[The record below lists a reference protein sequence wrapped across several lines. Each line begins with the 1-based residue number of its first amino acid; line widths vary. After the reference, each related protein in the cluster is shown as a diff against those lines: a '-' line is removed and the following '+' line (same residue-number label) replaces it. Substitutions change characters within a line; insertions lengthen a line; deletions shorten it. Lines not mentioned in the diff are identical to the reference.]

1 MVNEWITPI
10 YDRNYSDIQDVQ
22 YDPTMENPKGCYN
35 AIDLNR
41 IENNT
46 AYCAEYM
53 LEHRII
59 RVMPQ
64 ITCKTNWN
72 GDDIPTTTDM
82 RRIIHNVMA
91 LMELSNPMIFEDLP
105 TLKIATQINFSLAN
119 DIERAL
125 DIMHNQPD
133 LPIDYFVL
141 TLHDGMITT
150 IERLDGST
158 ETINASQAYIA
169 ETEIAHIVGV
179 PPEPDSQYKL
189 FTAWSGNVDD
199 LAFVRPD
206 INTQNA
212 TFEGQYHNVELTAN
226 FRTAYPRRL
235 TLTNAYISPNGD
247 DHAES
252 GPTTG
257 IFYAGDNI
265 MIIANRASTGK
276 AFHHWEGTQAA
287 LENISTADL
296 DPSTVW
302 LSMPDCDVNLN
313 PFYVNAGQHTVNVTN
328 GSGSG
333 LYNYGDDVYIS
344 ADVPDHY
351 GFDNWSG
358 DTSYL
363 EDIYS
368 SSQSFKMRDYNISFR
383 ANYSYRYSYN
393 NVQVINGKIRVNGED
408 VNKASNLMQSSSYT
422 LVPTPPDN
430 SQGIDYWSVE
440 GLGGIGSDGIGN
452 QNNTFTVGDG
462 NAVITG
468 HYAPLI
474 SLTIQNVNNADTSN
488 TVQVV
493 RNHYYRVT
501 TNSVVGNYRFVGWYE
516 GSTQLSTSTT
526 YTFNV
531 GTSNRVVEAR
541 YEYYETYTVTL
552 INRNNGGQTTTSQVL
567 SGDYWSSSTNE
578 EVGDYL
584 LVGWNKDG
592 TQVSTSTSYGF
603 YVSRNTTIEVVYRA
617 KETYHLTVNNGSG
630 SGDYKERQAVSI
642 TADSGDFSH
651 WTYSNLYSIGSTTSR
666 TTTVKLG
673 RGNGTVTANYNY
685 RAITVI
691 TNSGTNTYNII
702 EGYSRQIAAN
712 PAPSGYEFDRWVIDS
727 GDATLG
733 NPLSQSTSVYAHSQD
748 STVRATYKLIPSFNV
763 TVQNGY
769 IQINGQWVT
778 SGVVLRNSQP
788 TIQMKPAPEGYQFLQ
803 WEVLVGDNN
812 DVYQP
817 LAETTYLRNV
827 THDITVR
834 ATYYIPDPETTYEFT
849 INRIDGTHDVYHIPA
864 GGTQEFYCTEPP
876 EGLKFYRW
884 LGDYQYLT
892 VGTPRQRYYG
902 GTYEIPQVVHMPT
915 RNITISED
923 EYKPLDWTLRY
934 HLYMSP
940 TNIAQCLISRT
951 EDPDTH
957 EITEVWGT
965 DGEYEEGTEVEIK
978 VNYVPEESYF
988 SEWVGDTDA
997 ETALVTNVIKPISSI
1012 VMADFDVHLTARTQL
1027 KQTYTF
1033 TVNNGG
1039 VSGQYYK
1046 DKKVSVFFIPPVVNG
1061 ERYTFTRW
1069 TGDVAYISLF
1079 DGGVFD
1085 VLNPGTS
1092 EYPQEVRMPER
1103 AITLTANYTTSY
1115 KLTVNSGVIVEG
1127 GEYFAPNTTL
1137 HITANTI
1144 QGKNF
1149 VKWVGDTSGI
1159 GSIYDPT
1166 TTITTTNSPKTLTAT
1181 YANETDRNNVGYG
1194 LISFKASDIINIT
1207 DITIISGTIGI
1218 GFIITDSLGHLYVV
1232 TDVNQATVRV
1242 SRMTK
1247 IQKGGDVYE

>member
-10 YDRNYSDIQDVQ
+10 YDRNYADIQDVQ
-22 YDPTMENPKGCYN
+22 YDPTMQNPKGCYN

-53 LEHRII
+53 LEHKII

-72 GDDIPTTTDM
+72 GNDIPTTTDM
-82 RRIIHNVMA
+82 RRIIHNVMT

-125 DIMHNQPD
+125 DVMHNQPD

-141 TLHDGMITT
+141 TLHDGIITT
-150 IERLDGST
+150 IDRLDGTT

-169 ETEIAHIVGV
+169 ENETAHITGV
-179 PPEPDSQYKL
+179 PPEPDAQYKL

-212 TFEGQYHNVELTAN
+212 TFEGQYHNVELWAN

-276 AFHHWEGTQAA
+276 AFHHWEGTEAA

-313 PFYVNAGQHTVNVTN
+313 PFYINAGQHTVNVTN

-393 NVQVINGKIRVNGED
+393 NAQVINGKIRVNGED

-422 LVPTPPDN
+422 LVPTPLDN
-430 SQGIDYWSVE
+430 SQGIDYWSIE
-440 GLGGIGSDGIGN
+440 GLGSIGTDGIGN

-501 TNSVVGNYRFVGWYE
+501 TNSVVGSYRFVGWYE

-531 GTSNRVVEAR
+531 GTSNRTIEAR

-567 SGDYWSSSTNE
+567 SGNYWSSSTNE

-603 YVSRNTTIEVVYRA
+603 YVSRNTTVEVTYRQ

-630 SGDYKERQAVSI
+630 SGDYKERQTISI

-691 TNSGTNTYNII
+691 TNSGTTTYNVIDGSSMSI
-702 EGYSRQIAAN
+702 SSS

-733 NPLSQSTSVYAHSQD
+733 NALSSSTSVYVHSQD
-748 STVRATYKLIPSFNV
+748 STVRAAYKLIPSFNV
-763 TVQNGY
+763 EVENGY
-769 IQINGQWVT
+769 IQIDNQWVT

-788 TIQMKPAPEGYQFLQ
+788 AIQMKPAPEGYQFFQ
-803 WEVLVGDNN
+803 WEVLIGDDN

-827 THDITVR
+827 THNIKVR

-864 GGTQEFYCTEPP
+864 GGTQQFYCTEPP

-892 VGTPRQRYYG
+892 VDTPRQRYYG
-902 GTYEIPQVVHMPT
+902 GTYEIPQMVHMPA

-940 TNIAQCLISRT
+940 TNIAECLISRT
-951 EDPDTH
+951 VDEET
-957 EITEVWGT
+957 EEVTEVWGT
-965 DGEYEEGTEVEIK
+965 DGEYEEGTEVEIRVK
-978 VNYVPEESYF
+978 YVPEESYF
-988 SEWVGDTDA
+988 SEWIGDTDA
-997 ETALVTNVIKPISSI
+997 ETALVTNVTALNSSI
-1012 VMADFDVHLTARTQL
+1012 VMADFDVHLTAQTQL

-1039 VSGQYYK
+1039 IGGQYYK
-1046 DKKVSVFFIPPVVNG
+1046 DKKVSVFFIPPENNN
-1061 ERYTFTRW
+1061 EQYTFTQW
-1069 TGDVAYISLF
+1069 TGDVAYISLW

-1085 VLNPGTS
+1085 VLEPGTS

-1149 VKWVGDTSGI
+1149 VKWVGDTSDI

-1166 TTITTTNSPKTLTAT
+1166 TTITTTNAPKTLTAT

-1232 TDVNQATVRV
+1232 TDVNQTTVTV

>member
-1 MVNEWITPI
+1 
-10 YDRNYSDIQDVQ
+10 
-22 YDPTMENPKGCYN
+22 
-35 AIDLNR
+35 
-41 IENNT
+41 
-46 AYCAEYM
+46 M
-53 LEHRII
+53 LEQGII
-59 RVMPQ
+59 RVAPQ

-72 GDDIPTTTDM
+72 GNDVPTTTDM
-82 RRIIHNVMA
+82 RRIIHNVIT
-91 LMELSNPMIFEDLP
+91 LMELSNPMIFDQLP
-105 TLKIATQINFSLAN
+105 TLKITSQINYILAN
-119 DIERAL
+119 QIELAL
-125 DIMHNQPD
+125 DIMHEQPP

-150 IERLDGST
+150 IERLDGTT

-169 ETEIAHIVGV
+169 ENEVAHIVAV
-179 PPEPDSQYKL
+179 PPEPDVQYKI
-189 FTAWSGNVDD
+189 FTFWSGNQDD
-199 LAFVRPD
+199 LQYISPNVNA
-206 INTQNA
+206 QNA
-212 TFEGQYHNVELTAN
+212 TYTGQYHNVEFTAN
-226 FRTAYPRRL
+226 FRTSYPRRL

-247 DHAES
+247 DTAES

-257 IFYAGDNI
+257 IYYAGDRI
-265 MIIANRASTGK
+265 MIIANRAESGK
-276 AFHHWEGTQAA
+276 AFYNWEGTQAA
-287 LENISTADL
+287 IENISTAEL

-302 LSMPDCDVNLN
+302 LSMPDCDVTLN
-313 PFYVNAGQHTVNVTN
+313 PFYINAGQHTVTVTN

-333 LYNYGDDVYIS
+333 IYDYNEDVYIS
-344 ADVPDHY
+344 ANVPDHY

-358 DTSYL
+358 DTRYL

-368 SSQSFKMRDYNISFR
+368 SGQSFKMPDINISFR

-393 NVQVINGKIRVNGED
+393 NVQVLNGLIRVNNED
-408 VNKASNLMQSSSYT
+408 LHVAQGLRQSSSYT

-430 SQGIDYWSVE
+430 TQGIDYWQVE
-440 GLGGIGSDGIGN
+440 GLGSIGSDGIGN

-468 HYAPLI
+468 HYAPFI
-474 SLTIQNVNNADTSN
+474 SLIIQNVNNVDTSN

-501 TNSVVGNYRFVGWYE
+501 TNSVVGSYRFVGWYE

-567 SGDYWSSSTNE
+567 SGNYWSSSTNE

-584 LVGWNKDG
+584 LAGWNKDG

-603 YVSRNTTIEVVYRA
+603 YVSRNTTIEVVYRP

-673 RGNGTVTANYNY
+673 RGNGAVTANYNY

-691 TNSGTNTYNII
+691 TNSGTSTYNVIDGSSMSI
-702 EGYSRQIAAN
+702 SSS

-733 NPLSQSTSVYAHSQD
+733 NALSSNTTVYAHSQD
-748 STVRATYKLIPSFNV
+748 STVRATYKLIPSFTV
-763 TVQNGY
+763 SVQNGY
-769 IQINGQWVT
+769 IQINGEWVT

-788 TIQMKPAPEGYQFLQ
+788 AIQMKPAPEGYKFLQ

-817 LAETTYLRNV
+817 FAETTYLRNV

-834 ATYYIPDPETTYEFT
+834 ATYYIPDPEVTYTLT
-849 INRIDGTHDVYHIPA
+849 INRIDGTIDQSQHPA
-864 GGTQEFYCTEPP
+864 GEHIDIYCTTPP

-884 LGDYQYLT
+884 LGDYQYLM
-892 VGTPRQRYYG
+892 VDVPRQRYYG
-902 GTYEIPQVVHMPT
+902 GTYEIPQIVNMPA

-923 EYKPLDWTLRY
+923 EYKPLDWVTTY
-934 HLYMSP
+934 HLYMFP

-957 EITEVWGT
+957 EITEVWAT

-978 VNYVPEESYF
+978 VNYVPEDSYF
-988 SEWVGDTDA
+988 SEWIGATDA
-997 ETALVTNVIKPISSI
+997 ETALVTEVREPVSSI
-1012 VMADFDVHLTARTQL
+1012 VMSDFDVNMTAQIQL

-1033 TVNNGG
+1033 TINNGAI
-1039 VSGQYYK
+1039 SGQYYK
-1046 DKKVSVFFIPPVVNG
+1046 DKKVSVYYVDPVVTG
-1061 ERYTFTRW
+1061 EQHVFTRW

-1085 VLNPGTS
+1085 VTQPL
-1092 EYPQEVRMPER
+1092 PQEVRMPER
-1103 AITLTANYTTSY
+1103 AITLTANYTTGY
-1115 KLTVNSGVIVEG
+1115 KLTVNSGTITEP
-1127 GEYFAPNTTL
+1127 GEYFVPNTTL

-1144 QGKNF
+1144 QGKQF
-1149 VKWVGDTSGI
+1149 VKWIGDTDGI

-1166 TTITTTNSPKTLTAT
+1166 TTINIGNSPKTITAT
-1181 YANETDRNNVGYG
+1181 YANETDRNNIGYG
-1194 LISFKASDIINIT
+1194 LISFIASDIINIT
-1207 DITIISGTIGI
+1207 DITIISGEIGV
-1218 GFIITDSLGHLYVV
+1218 GFIITDVNGHIYIV
-1232 TDVNQATVRV
+1232 TNVNQTTVTV
-1242 SRMTK
+1242 TRMTT
-1247 IQKGGDVYE
+1247 ISKGGDVYE

>member
-10 YDRNYSDIQDVQ
+10 YDRNYSDVQDVQ
-22 YDPTMENPKGCYN
+22 YDPTMQNPKGCYN

-53 LEHRII
+53 LEHKII

-72 GDDIPTTTDM
+72 GNDIPTTTDM
-82 RRIIHNVMA
+82 RRIIHNVMT

-125 DIMHNQPD
+125 DVMHNQPD

-141 TLHDGMITT
+141 TLHDGIITT
-150 IERLDGST
+150 IDRLDGTT

-169 ETEIAHIVGV
+169 ENETAHITGV
-179 PPEPDSQYKL
+179 PPEPDAQYKL

-212 TFEGQYHNVELTAN
+212 TFEGQYHNVELWAN

-276 AFHHWEGTQAA
+276 AFHHWEGTEAA

-313 PFYVNAGQHTVNVTN
+313 PFYINAGQHTVNVIN

-333 LYNYGDDVYIS
+333 LYDYGDDVYIS
-344 ADVPDHY
+344 ANVPDHY

-393 NVQVINGKIRVNGED
+393 NAQVINGKIRVNGED
-408 VNKASNLMQSSSYT
+408 VNKARNLMQSSSYT

-430 SQGIDYWSVE
+430 SQGIDYWSIE
-440 GLGGIGSDGIGN
+440 GLGSIGTDGIGN

-488 TVQVV
+488 TVQIV

-501 TNSVVGNYRFVGWYE
+501 TNSVVGSYRFVGWYE
-516 GSTQLSTSTT
+516 GSTKLSTSTT

-531 GTSNRVVEAR
+531 GTSNRTIEAR

-567 SGDYWSSSTNE
+567 SGNYWSSSTNE

-603 YVSRNTTIEVVYRA
+603 YVSRNTTVEVTYRQ

-630 SGDYKERQAVSI
+630 SGDYKERQAISI

-691 TNSGTNTYNII
+691 TNSGTTTYNII
-702 EGYSRQIAAN
+702 DGSSMSISSS

-733 NPLSQSTSVYAHSQD
+733 NALSSSTSVYAHSQD

-763 TVQNGY
+763 EVENGY
-769 IQINGQWVT
+769 IQIDNQWVT

-788 TIQMKPAPEGYQFLQ
+788 AIQMKPAPEGYQFFQ
-803 WEVLVGDNN
+803 WEVLIGDDN

-827 THDITVR
+827 THNIKVR

-864 GGTQEFYCTEPP
+864 GGTQQFYCTEPP

-902 GTYEIPQVVHMPT
+902 GTYEIPQVVHMPA

-940 TNIAQCLISRT
+940 TNIAECLISRT
-951 EDPDTH
+951 VDEET
-957 EITEVWGT
+957 EEVTEVWGT
-965 DGEYEEGTEVEIK
+965 DGEYEEGTEVEIRVK
-978 VNYVPEESYF
+978 YVPEESYF
-988 SEWVGDTDA
+988 SEWIGDTDA
-997 ETALVTNVIKPISSI
+997 ETALVTNVTALNSSI
-1012 VMADFDVHLTARTQL
+1012 VMADFDVHLTAQTQL

-1046 DKKVSVFFIPPVVNG
+1046 DKKVSVFFIPPVING
-1061 ERYTFTRW
+1061 EQQTFTQW
-1069 TGDVAYISLF
+1069 TGDVAYISLW

-1085 VLNPGTS
+1085 VLEPGTS

-1127 GEYFAPNTTL
+1127 GEYFVPNTTL

-1159 GSIYDPT
+1159 GSVYDPT

-1232 TDVNQATVRV
+1232 IDVNQTTVRV